1 MPRLEVTAAV
11 PDGREMSP
19 AAVTRVR
26 SVSSRFH
33 SDQHSPLHIFKLDI
47 RNCVELVL
55 LEIGFLREE
64 RGKGRKWGFG
74 QGAAVL

>member
-1 MPRLEVTAAV
+1 MLGLEVMAAV
-11 PDGREMSP
+11 SEGREMPP
-19 AAVTRVR
+19 AGGTRVR

-55 LEIGFLREE
+55 LEIGFLGEE

-74 QGAAVL
+74 QGSVVL